1 MSTIATPFEVT
12 AEGGGSPVDPSP
24 QETKKAL
31 LAKVMRAEKQ
41 VEAAVGR
48 AERAEAGRDAERAGP
63 RRCAAPTMSSWPGRP

>member
-48 AERAEAGRDAERAGP
+48 AERAEAGRDAERARAEALRSTNYG
-63 RRCAAPTMSSWPGRP
+63 AMAGRP